1 MPLPGLF
8 PVVDGPRVTERHG
21 VRPNVAAPAHTT
33 HECPDPRPLVD
44 AVDGAASL
52 PLRLDRHVEVLQV
65 VVVLRPR
72 TRPTYVVVRI
82 NGHDVFC
89 PSDVLLGFSLLYRR
103 TM

>member
-1 MPLPGLF
+1 VGTDVSAP
-8 PVVDGPRVTERHG
+8 
-21 VRPNVAAPAHTT
+21 PNTT
-33 HECPDPRPLVD
+33 HQCADPRPLVD
-44 AVDGAASL
+44 TMDGAASL
-52 PLRLDRHVEVLQV
+52 PLRLDRDVEILQV

-72 TRPTYVVVRI
+72 SRPTYVVVRI